1 MYYQSLVNSIRPCI
15 YLMLSLIGTSLSGQ
29 SVEHDTPWILGPGIT
44 FYELATESR
53 VGFGPS
59 MVVNYRFDERFG
71 IELMPTAILSAN
83 GFRTFLG
90 IAGDIGASV
99 SWRHSQAELIIGSG
113 LSALTG
119 VDGSGGVL
127 GRGGVYLSGQG
138 NLWLTD
144 NVGLYGRFTARLW
157 LIGHI
162 SEEEYGRGS
171 PSGSGGVVFRF

>member
-1 MYYQSLVNSIRPCI
+1 M
-15 YLMLSLIGTSLSGQ
+15 GQ
-29 SVEHDTPWILGPGIT
+29 STEPDKPWIVGSGIT
-44 FYELATESR
+44 FYELATESE
-53 VGFGPS
+53 VGVGPS
-59 MVVNYRFDERFG
+59 VVVHHRFDKHFG
-71 IELMPTAILSAN
+71 IEVVPTVILEAN

-90 IAGDIGASV
+90 IAGDVGASV
-99 SWRHSQAELIIGSG
+99 SWRHPRVEFIIGSG
-113 LSALTG
+113 LSALNG

-127 GRGGVYLSGQG
+127 GRGGLYLSGQG

-144 NVGLYGRFTARLW
+144 EFGLYGRLTARLW